1 MMTPYIEHWPQALAI
16 KSNPLYVST
25 SLMNL
30 GYLMDDIWY
39 YAGDRSTDT
48 NWYTKRGLLA
58 GVYCSTELHMT
69 QDTSQDF
76 VETWKF
82 MERRLKDVKD
92 IGTNTKQILEAVNSL
107 SAFTSVSLKT
117 MVNALGWRIR

>member
-1 MMTPYIEHWPQALAI
+1 
-16 KSNPLYVST
+16 
-25 SLMNL
+25 
-30 GYLMDDIWY
+30 
-39 YAGDRSTDT
+39 
-48 NWYTKRGLLA
+48 
-58 GVYCSTELHMT
+58 MT